1 MPTTRAD
8 FFPSL
13 DRMDDWR
20 YESLKGRIEE
30 LEKANRDRRDFWTG
44 LWFWAM
50 IAVLWAEIGATIAL
64 AAVGHHN

>member
-1 MPTTRAD
+1 
-8 FFPSL
+8 
-13 DRMDDWR
+13 MDDWR

-50 IAVLWAEIGATIAL
+50 IAVVWAEIGATIVL
-64 AAVGHHN
+64 AAQGHPN